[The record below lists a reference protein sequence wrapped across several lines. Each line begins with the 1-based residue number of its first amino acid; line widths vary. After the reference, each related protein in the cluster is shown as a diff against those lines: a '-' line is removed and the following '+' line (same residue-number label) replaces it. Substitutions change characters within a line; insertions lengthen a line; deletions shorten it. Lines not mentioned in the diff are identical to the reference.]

1 GRMAPMVSA
10 LQLRPSGAYS
20 RKAPN
25 SEHFV
30 VKSFLSLTQH
40 HHPAQALL
48 AGAGTNRNATSSEKQ
63 QPARQRSD
71 ISLLEASKT
80 PPNSLWVFDT
90 QLPRSRCKCRRR
102 SAYAFSMLQLPH
114 SVQRHFAGDRLA
126 ALRPRRPLVMEL
138 DYRMDARIACA
149 TMQGAPLGSSA

>member
-1 GRMAPMVSA
+1 MAPMVSA

-63 QPARQRSD
+63 QPARQQSD
-71 ISLLEASKT
+71 ISLLEAVRPKRRQIRFGYLIPSCRGLVANVGDDQRT
-80 PPNSLWVFDT
+80 LSQCCNSLI
-90 QLPRSRCKCRRR
+90 R
-102 SAYAFSMLQLPH
+102 FSGILLVIASFH
-114 SVQRHFAGDRLA
+114 CDRA
-126 ALRPRRPLVMEL
+126 DRW
-138 DYRMDARIACA
+138 
-149 TMQGAPLGSSA
+149 